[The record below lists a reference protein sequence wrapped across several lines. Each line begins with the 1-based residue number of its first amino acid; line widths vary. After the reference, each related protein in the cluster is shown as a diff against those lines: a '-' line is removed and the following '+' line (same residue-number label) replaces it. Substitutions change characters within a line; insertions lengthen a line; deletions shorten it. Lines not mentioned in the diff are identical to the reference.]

1 MKQDTLNKQIWLIE
15 TILQQDGITLKEIK
29 EKWLKSYLN
38 DEQKDF
44 DRSTFNRYRNT
55 IEDIF
60 GISIICQNSKYYIDN
75 KEDIQNNILKKWIL
89 NSFTISNFLQEWKSL
104 YHRISLEDIPS
115 GREYLRDIME
125 AMKQNEQIS
134 ISYQRFQND
143 VTKHY
148 VLAPYGV
155 KIFKQRWYVVG
166 FCSELKDIR
175 IFGLD
180 RILKLQRTTEK
191 FKLPTDFNLELFFSS
206 SFGVFTDKQIE
217 RVVLKTNEE
226 KTKYLKS
233 LPLHH
238 SQKEIK
244 TEDNYTFFE
253 YFLRP
258 TYDFRQE
265 ILSHGAEIEVIS
277 PNWFREEIQQ
287 IVAEMHKF
295 YS

>member
-44 DRSTFNRYRNT
+44 NRSTFNRYRNI

-191 FKLPTDFNLELFFSS
+191 FKFPTDFNLELFFSS

-238 SQKEIK
+238 SQKEVK
-244 TEDNYTFFE
+244 TEDNHTIFE

-287 IVAEMHKF
+287 IVAEM
-295 YS
+295 YSSYK

>member
-15 TILQQDGITLKEIK
+15 TILQRDGITLKEIK

-125 AMKQNEQIS
+125 AMKQNEQIF

-166 FCSELKDIR
+166 FCSKLKDIR

-206 SFGVFTDKQIE
+206 SFGIFTDKQIE

-233 LPLHH
+233 LPLHN

-265 ILSHGAEIEVIS
+265 ILSHGAEIEVLS

>member
-191 FKLPTDFNLELFFSS
+191 FKFPTDFNLELFFSS

>member
-191 FKLPTDFNLELFFSS
+191 FKFPTDFNLELFFSS

-233 LPLHH
+233 LPLHR
-238 SQKEIK
+238 SQKEMK

-277 PNWFREEIQQ
+277 PNWFREEIKK
-287 IVAEMHKF
+287 IVAEM
-295 YS
+295 YSSYK